1 MKPLVAVASVLL
13 GLAVGVASVA
23 LHTEWWTLG
32 LAVATT
38 LVLLRALTPGWWSR
52 LSFGIGWVLVV
63 AMTVSPRDEGD
74 YLVSGDA
81 QGYLL
86 VGLAVVVLVVSLGT
100 LPLPRRGVG
109 GSASAP

>member
-1 MKPLVAVASVLL
+1 MAVASVLL
-13 GLAVGVASVA
+13 GVAVGVASVA

-32 LAVATT
+32 LAAATT
-38 LVLLRALTPGWWSR
+38 IVVLVALGPGWWSR
-52 LSFGIGWVLVV
+52 LPFGIGWVLVV

-86 VGLAVVVLVVSLGT
+86 LGLAVVVLVVSLAT

-109 GSASAP
+109 GSSTAP